1 MRRRFIDSWRQAS
14 KMCSTVGLP
23 VPKLVPMDAAPA
35 PIRPN
40 LALRILRFPI
50 TLILIEAVIFILIG
64 GTIEATSAAQRM
76 GFSPVGFFVFVL
88 LGAAV
93 LILVWKAVRRWLEG
107 ERDKEFT
114 LPGAP
119 QELGAG
125 LVAGFLLFTL
135 MTGLVALL
143 GGIEIVGTR
152 PFAKTQFWE
161 WAALGVASGIF
172 EETLF
177 RGILLRQLE
186 RLVGTWWALAVTS
199 VLFGAVHMMNPDAT
213 WTGAI
218 AIMIEAGIL
227 LGAAYLYTRRLWLA
241 AGMHA
246 AWNFTQAWVFSVP
259 VSGTGQSVGI
269 LVTRREGP
277 EWLTGGDFGLEAS
290 LAAVLVATVA
300 GLLLLW
306 KAHQRG
312 GFVAPMWSRRRSHEA
327 VRIDVDRDSH
337 ALGEV

>member
-1 MRRRFIDSWRQAS
+1 MNEPIA
-14 KMCSTVGLP
+14 T
-23 VPKLVPMDAAPA
+23 AA
-35 PIRPN
+35 RPN

-50 TLILIEAVIFILIG
+50 TLIVIEAVIFIFIG
-64 GTIEATSAAQRM
+64 GTLEASGTARRM
-76 GFSPVGFFVFVL
+76 GFSPVGFFLFVL
-88 LGAAV
+88 VGAVV

-107 ERDKEFT
+107 ERDREFT
-114 LPGAP
+114 LPGAGR
-119 QELGAG
+119 ELGAG
-125 LVAGFLLFTL
+125 LLAGFLLFTL

-152 PFAKTQFWE
+152 PFARTQFWE

-186 RLVGTWWALAVTS
+186 RLIGTWWALATTS

-213 WTGAI
+213 WVGAVS
-218 AIMIEAGIL
+218 IMIEAGVL

-259 VSGTGQSVGI
+259 VSGTGQTVGI
-269 LVTRREGP
+269 LVTRRTGP

-290 LAAVLVATVA
+290 LAAVLVATIA
-300 GLLLLW
+300 GVFLLRM
-306 KAHQRG
+306 AHGKG
-312 GFVAPMWSRRRSHEA
+312 GFVLPVWRRRRES
-327 VRIDVDRDSH
+327 
-337 ALGEV
+337 

>member
-1 MRRRFIDSWRQAS
+1 MNEPIA
-14 KMCSTVGLP
+14 T
-23 VPKLVPMDAAPA
+23 AA
-35 PIRPN
+35 RPN

-50 TLILIEAVIFILIG
+50 TLIVIEAVIFIFIG
-64 GTIEATSAAQRM
+64 GTLEASGTARRM
-76 GFSPVGFFVFVL
+76 GFSPVGFFLFVL
-88 LGAAV
+88 VGAVV

-107 ERDKEFT
+107 ERDREFT
-114 LPGAP
+114 LPGAGR
-119 QELGAG
+119 ELGAG
-125 LVAGFLLFTL
+125 LLAGFLLFTL

-143 GGIEIVGTR
+143 GGIEIVGVR
-152 PFAKTQFWE
+152 PFARTQFWE

-177 RGILLRQLE
+177 RGIMLRQLE
-186 RLVGTWWALAVTS
+186 RLIGTWWALAATS

-213 WTGAI
+213 WVGAI
-218 AIMIEAGIL
+218 SIMIEAGVL

-259 VSGTGQSVGI
+259 VSGTGQSIGI
-269 LVTRREGP
+269 LVTRRSGP

-300 GLLLLW
+300 GVFLLW
-306 KAHQRG
+306 KAHRKG
-312 GFVAPMWSRRRSHEA
+312 GFVLPVWQRPRAS
-327 VRIDVDRDSH
+327 
-337 ALGEV
+337 